1 MQTSLNNDLNNS
13 LSTSPIR
20 AHINQATFDIL
31 KSELQ
36 MTKTQLNDA
45 RTTHTFL
52 KREKQKA
59 EHERDLALQ
68 QIDHLNELL
77 KEREQT
83 MDDDQAKI
91 AQLAERYNKQ
101 RDLGEILSRRQ
112 QESEDNFKEKI
123 NAFN

>member
-1 MQTSLNNDLNNS
+1 M
-13 LSTSPIR
+13 
-20 AHINQATFDIL
+20 
-31 KSELQ
+31 
-36 MTKTQLNDA
+36 
-45 RTTHTFL
+45 
-52 KREKQKA
+52 
-59 EHERDLALQ
+59 Q

-91 AQLAERYNKQ
+91 AQLAERYKNQ

>member
-1 MQTSLNNDLNNS
+1 
-13 LSTSPIR
+13 
-20 AHINQATFDIL
+20 
-31 KSELQ
+31 
-36 MTKTQLNDA
+36 
-45 RTTHTFL
+45 
-52 KREKQKA
+52 
-59 EHERDLALQ
+59 
-68 QIDHLNELL
+68 
-77 KEREQT
+77 

>member
-1 MQTSLNNDLNNS
+1 M
-13 LSTSPIR
+13 
-20 AHINQATFDIL
+20 
-31 KSELQ
+31 
-36 MTKTQLNDA
+36 
-45 RTTHTFL
+45 
-52 KREKQKA
+52 
-59 EHERDLALQ
+59 Q